1 MSKSYK
7 KQQKTREQH
16 AEDVLVDFEKNLANF
31 QQQVKKNKKIQNN
44 TRVRQAIKIDQTR
57 ISKTISGKQ
66 IIKGKNKLD

>member
-16 AEDVLVDFEKNLANF
+16 AEGVLVDFEKNLANF

-44 TRVRQAIKIDQTR
+44 TRVR
-57 ISKTISGKQ
+57 
-66 IIKGKNKLD
+66 